1 MGCLKL
7 TERDYIQLHD
17 YSTYNAD
24 GLPMSISDSQ
34 GRVKT
39 YDRDKMGRIIK
50 ELFPNKTATAY
61 QFTVTGQ
68 ISKVLDRRNNPISFK
83 WNKFGKVAQK
93 KTAAGQ
99 FTDYVYDQYGL
110 LESTVSRFKKKD
122 AVDRAIKYTYN
133 DLDRLTAIDYG
144 KGQKKTLEYDSWGKL
159 VKAVSTNGD
168 IRRTVFNKYDE
179 FDRVV
184 KSIETVFT
192 KDKVQSAVKRTYAY
206 SPYGKRTRLTV
217 CTNGLMGGKM
227 VKSDVLRTKWEFNKF
242 GQLAKITKGKDVVEY
257 LYDKHGKVLKRT
269 ANNMEQY
276 YTYTPLNQLETKS
289 LGALFG
295 KSPIASLKY
304 VYATDGSINARIVNG
319 VKQSYQYDQMGQLT
333 AVLDASGAKVEQY
346 TYDNAGNI
354 LKKDIGGK
362 VTTYTY
368 DKANQLVSSTS
379 TVNSQFSTVNYQYDA
394 AGRMVKEGAKSYAY
408 GWLDKVMNI
417 TENGKVTNSYSY
429 SMDGQ
434 LSAVNE
440 SGKQE
445 SFIWDGLALLKRG
458 STEYVY
464 EPAVTGGNPILANGN
479 ALFNDMLGTTLG
491 KYDGKKFIDNQ
502 STSFGSGDKSA
513 FFTGK
518 PHVAGLG
525 YAFLFRNYR
534 SDLSKW
540 QTSDPLGYPDG
551 WNNFA
556 YVNNHVASS
565 YDCLGGA
572 EGYYYSNGG
581 NYYYSDD
588 NNYFVGGS
596 AQSQINNLTDALA
609 HYRSGAEGT
618 VAAGSGLYSE
628 MAANST
634 YQNRIVGNNSV
645 LASIIKAKLA
655 SVSLSQSSGT
665 LSNSSGAYIGGL
677 ECSTLGSYALNVA
690 YSTAWGSTA
699 WQWDA
704 SVGKYYRDVY
714 TGQFSVNLSGS
725 DGWNFDWNA
734 SYNLWQNI
742 TRELIPGWIAGA
754 TGNPANFTISY
765 STSTT
770 YLLSAR
776 QYE

>member
-1 MGCLKL
+1 MGCKALQL
-7 TERDYIQLHD
+7 QDYFQL
-17 YSTYNAD
+17 
-24 GLPMSISDSQ
+24 I
-34 GRVKT
+34 
-39 YDRDKMGRIIK
+39 
-50 ELFPNKTATAY
+50 
-61 QFTVTGQ
+61 
-68 ISKVLDRRNNPISFK
+68 
-83 WNKFGKVAQK
+83 
-93 KTAAGQ
+93 
-99 FTDYVYDQYGL
+99 
-110 LESTVSRFKKKD
+110 
-122 AVDRAIKYTYN
+122 
-133 DLDRLTAIDYG
+133 
-144 KGQKKTLEYDSWGKL
+144 
-159 VKAVSTNGD
+159 NGD
-168 IRRTVFNKYDE
+168 TRRALVNKYDE

-184 KSIETVFT
+184 RSIESVFE
-192 KDKVQSAVKRTYAY
+192 KGKAQSATKRTYAY

-217 CTNGLMGGKM
+217 TTYAQVGGKM
-227 VKSDVLRTKWEFNKF
+227 AKQDVIKNRWEYNKF
-242 GQLAKITKGKDVVEY
+242 GQLVKITKGKDVVEY
-257 LYDKHGKVLKRT
+257 LYNRHGKVLKRT
-269 ANNMEQY
+269 ANLMDTY
-276 YTYTPLNQLETKS
+276 YTYTPLGQLETKS
-289 LGALFG
+289 LGAPYG
-295 KSPIASLKY
+295 DEKKTAIATLKY

-368 DKANQLVSSTS
+368 DKANQLVSSTYNEGDGS
-379 TVNSQFSTVNYQYDA
+379 PKTTNYEYDA
-394 AGRMVKEGAKSYAY
+394 AGRMVKEGVKSYAY
-408 GWLDKVMNI
+408 GWLDKVLSI

-434 LSAVNE
+434 LSAANE

-445 SFIWDGLALLKRG
+445 SFLWDGLALLKRG
-458 STEYVY
+458 TTEYVN

-502 STSFGSGDKSA
+502 STSFGSGAKDG

-518 PHVAGLG
+518 PHVEGLG

-534 SDLSKW
+534 SDLGKW